1 MFTGIVDG
9 KATITNVIHNG
20 SISTLSIDLEGFTE
34 GLEIGASV
42 ALDGVCM
49 TVVSLDGYI
58 AKFDAIGET
67 LGKSTIGNRKTGDIV
82 NVERSL
88 KLGDELGGHIPVS
101 YTHLRAHET

>member
-42 ALDGVCM
+42 ALDGVCI
-49 TVVSLDGYI
+49 TVVSLDGYT
-58 AKFDAIGET
+58 AKFDAIEET
-67 LGKSTIGNRKTGDIV
+67 LGKTTMGNKKTGDIV
-82 NVERSL
+82 NIERSL
-88 KLGDELGGHIPVS
+88 KFGTNWRSHSIRPHFD
-101 YTHLRAHET
+101 